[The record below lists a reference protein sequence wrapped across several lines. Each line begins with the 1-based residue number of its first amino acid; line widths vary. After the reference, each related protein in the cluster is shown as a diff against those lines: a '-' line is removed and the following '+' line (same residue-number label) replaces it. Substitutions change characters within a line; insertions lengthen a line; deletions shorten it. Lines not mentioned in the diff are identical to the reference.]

1 MRFRIFDFARFGK
14 SGLSGLSRLAA
25 VWLCILF
32 GPAVAPVQIAPVQI
46 AWGQAFIEQVTP
58 PLVERGKTTRLTLRG
73 TDMGAALDLWTSL
86 PTGALKVLSV
96 GASDDRQAT
105 FDVEV
110 APTAP
115 LGLYGLRLTT
125 TSGLSNVHLFLVDEL
140 PPVAADELRSAN
152 GVPLAL
158 PKAVWGVARPTETE
172 RFSIDVAAGQRLA
185 FEVVGSRLGKN
196 FDPLVTIYD
205 AAGRVVV
212 QRDNDG
218 GLFFDCRF
226 EHTFAATGRYTV
238 ELRDARFHGDDQWS
252 YVLRIGNF
260 PSSRVAIPSS
270 VRPGTASI
278 LTFPQTPGQTA
289 PLALAADFPCV
300 GFFHDLRLPGNDAS
314 AWLQLVAADC
324 DNHVETEPNDT
335 LQTATVVTVPA
346 NLHGCLATPGDR
358 DWFAFELTQ
367 GQKLEVR
374 GESWSLGSAADLELA
389 IVDPTGR
396 EVQRIDDVLLDE
408 ASFRFTAGTA
418 GPHKLLIRDM
428 AHDGGPDFAYR
439 VEIRPAGP
447 KIELTTDV
455 AGVTVPQGSHQAV
468 SLTITRTE
476 FSGPIELSLV
486 GNPPGLKLLATTV
499 PTEAADFVT
508 TLAADGSAAIGLQ
521 TLQIA
526 ARGTASPE
534 SSQPPA
540 SPQAPVPPQ
549 AVVLPQTLVR
559 TLPVIGRQLV
569 NVDLIPIAPRDD
581 QRRPP
586 PSLIDR
592 FAVQVTPPA
601 PFDVEMPKPLITLA
615 RYQTAELPI
624 ASTRATGFTAPIKL
638 TVRGGQLG
646 NENEFRSRVFG
657 RIADATPEAVVVT
670 GVLHS
675 RNLAQTIKQRGF
687 LDATVVHE
695 GRKITLTRSFELD
708 VRTAHRLS
716 VEPPKLS
723 LQPGASA
730 RVKLLADRVP
740 TFRGPVTVKP
750 LMVAGLSMPEEI
762 VIAEG
767 QEAVEVELKIAA
779 ELKPGTFRVRL
790 PASAR
795 VEQFQEDTPGV
806 ELEIEVK
813 AAETKQ
819 Q

>member
-1 MRFRIFDFARFGK
+1 MT
-14 SGLSGLSRLAA
+14 A
-25 VWLCILF
+25 VWLGCLLWL
-32 GPAVAPVQIAPVQI
+32 AVAPLQIASIQIATVQIAC
-46 AWGQAFIEQVTP
+46 GQAFIEQITP
-58 PLVERGKTTRLTLRG
+58 PLVARGKTTRLTLRG
-73 TDMGAALDLWTSL
+73 TDTGAALDLWTSL
-86 PTGALKVLSV
+86 PAGALKVSSV

-105 FDVEV
+105 FNVEV

-115 LGLYGLRLTT
+115 LGLYGLRLAT

-140 PPVAADELRSAN
+140 PTVAADELRSAN
-152 GVPLAL
+152 GAPLIL
-158 PKAVWGVARPTETE
+158 PIAVWGVARPAQTE
-172 RFSIDVAAGQRLA
+172 RFSIDMAAGRRLA
-185 FEVVGSRLGKN
+185 FEVVGSRLGKD

-205 AAGRVVV
+205 AAGRVVA

-226 EHTFAATGRYTV
+226 EHTFAAAGRYTV

-260 PSSRVAIPSS
+260 PASRVAVPSS
-270 VRPGTASI
+270 VRPGVSAT
-278 LTFPQTPGQTA
+278 LTFPQAPSQTA
-289 PLALAADFPCV
+289 PLVLAADFPLV
-300 GFFHDLRLPGNDAS
+300 AFFHDLRLAGNDVA
-314 AWLQLVAADC
+314 AWLTLVAADC

-335 LQTATVVTVPA
+335 PETATVVTVPA
-346 NLHGCLATPGDR
+346 NLHGCLSTPGDR
-358 DWFAFELTQ
+358 DWFAFDLTQ
-367 GQKLEVR
+367 GQKLELR

-396 EVQRIDDVLLDE
+396 EAQRIDDVLLDE
-408 ASFRFTAGTA
+408 ASFRFTTGTA
-418 GPHKLLIRDM
+418 GLHKLLVRDI
-428 AHDGGPDFAYR
+428 ARDGGLDFAYR
-439 VEIRPAGP
+439 VEVRPAEP

-455 AGVTVPQGSHQAV
+455 AGVTVPQGSYQAIP
-468 SLTITRTE
+468 LTIARTE
-476 FSGPIELSLV
+476 YTGPIELTLV
-486 GNPPGLKLLATTV
+486 GNPPGLRLLATTV
-499 PTEAADFVT
+499 PAEATDFVT
-508 TLAADGSAAIGLQ
+508 TLAADGTTAIGLR
-521 TLQIA
+521 TVQIA
-526 ARGTASPE
+526 ARGTAGPE
-534 SSQPPA
+534 SSQPPVS
-540 SPQAPVPPQ
+540 SPAPVSFP
-549 AVVLPQTLVR
+549 AVVPPQTLVR
-559 TLPVIGRQLV
+559 TQPVIGRQLV

-586 PSLIDR
+586 PSLTDR

-601 PFDVEMPKPLITLA
+601 PFEVELLKPLITLA

-624 ASTRATGFTAPIKL
+624 VSTRAAGFTAPISFA
-638 TVRGGQLG
+638 VRGGQLG
-646 NENEFRSRVFG
+646 NESEFRSRVFG
-657 RIADATPEAVVVT
+657 RIADATPEAGVVT

-687 LDATVVHE
+687 LDATVMYE

-723 LQPGASA
+723 LQPGATA
-730 RVKLLADRVP
+730 RLKLLVDRVP

-750 LMVAGLSMPEEI
+750 LSVAGLLLPDEI

-779 ELKPGTFRVRL
+779 ELKPGAFRVRL

-813 AAETKQ
+813 ATEAKP
-819 Q
+819 